1 MDKNGMDGGQ
11 LSTNP
16 QIHTNLLVKADIN
29 PEAYRQRG
37 GMRGGE
43 TTGRW
48 WERTLIGALTREGAD
63 ANEDICGCL
72 TSLHHLMP

>member
-29 PEAYRQRG
+29 PKAYRQRG
-37 GMRGGE
+37 GMQGGND
-43 TTGRW
+43 RPMV
-48 WERTLIGALTREGAD
+48 GAD
-63 ANEDICGCL
+63 ADRGSNKRRC
-72 TSLHHLMP
+72 